1 MILFETLD
9 ECVPTSVGIASSIVT
24 AEGEVCETMLYEVL
38 SRHLPHKNRVLVC
51 GGESPA
57 RAFKEYIDNRSTCRP
72 QLFLCTVI
80 HHPGYDSIYI
90 SAIRDVRQIHE
101 IDDAQGPV
109 RPFTRKAYNPL
120 AQTSSVRS
128 LPFNQNAYGGHAAYC
143 IINLADFVK

>member
-1 MILFETLD
+1 VILFETLD

-24 AEGEVCETMLYEVL
+24 AECEVGETVLYEVL
-38 SRHLPHKNRVLVC
+38 SRHLPHKEGVLVC
-51 GGESPA
+51 GGETLA
-57 RAFKEYIDNRSTCRP
+57 RMFKEYIDNRFAGGS

-109 RPFTRKAYNPL
+109 RLFASKAYNPL
-120 AQTSSVRS
+120 SQTSSVRS
-128 LPFNQNAYGGHAAYC
+128 LPFNQNAYCCHAAYC
-143 IINLADFVK
+143 IINVADFVK